1 MHSRRLFPLL
11 ALALALAGTEPLAAQ
26 ATADQARLVFSINA
40 GYIPGTAGWR
50 VAGQPLYDDRLP
62 DPPQIDTLSINRRI
76 RPSLSFGA
84 QAMYFAG
91 DHLGFMG
98 EAQLIGL
105 GFRDSCNRTFA
116 TGSARN
122 TAVCANIDNAE
133 SSGSAVLV
141 GGGVI
146 YRLNSRSTVSPF
158 ARVGLGG
165 VLSTQSS
172 IETIGRF
179 PNTDGEQVEVELYPD
194 DSQTRL
200 TGAATLGVG
209 FTAVIG
215 RGYQMRWEVTDRIV
229 GVRGVTGPT
238 VQDGAPPPTSLRYR
252 HLLGFQIGFD
262 VVLERRRGRR
272 Y

>member
-1 MHSRRLFPLL
+1 MHSHRLFSFVAIVLT
-11 ALALALAGTEPLAAQ
+11 GTGTLSAQ
-26 ATADQARLVFSINA
+26 ATADRARLVLSVNA
-40 GYIPGTAGWR
+40 GYIPGTSGWR
-50 VAGQPLYDDRLP
+50 VAGQPLYDDQRP
-62 DPPQIDTLSINRRI
+62 EINIDTLSINRSI

-84 QAMYFAG
+84 QAIYFAG
-91 DHLGFMG
+91 DNLGFLG
-98 EAQLIGL
+98 EAQLVGL
-105 GFRDSCNRTFA
+105 GFRDTCTRTYA
-116 TGSARN
+116 TGSSRN

-141 GGGVI
+141 GAGAI

-165 VLSTQSS
+165 VISTQSS

-179 PNTDGEQVEVELYPD
+179 PNPEGEPVEVELYPD
-194 DSQTRL
+194 ESSTRL
-200 TGAATLGVG
+200 TAAATLALG

-215 RGYQMRWEVTDRIV
+215 RGYQVRWEVTDRIV

-238 VQDGAPPPTSLRYR
+238 AQDGAPPPTSLRYR
-252 HLLGFQIGFD
+252 HLFGIQVGFD
-262 VVLERRRGRR
+262 VVLERERGRR